1 MVCPKCS
8 GSLEPRFSHG
18 IEVDVCVEC
27 GGAWLDRPEIDKL
40 AMRSEPVVLA
50 SSDAAESVQDGNPTP
65 APPKARKSENSD
77 DEKKSSKKKSKKK
90 RHKGWADELED
101 ILEDV
106 LDFDDLFED
115 ILDFD

>member
-1 MVCPKCS
+1 MRWGVARSRRDRQVGDEKRTRRTRKLRCR
-8 GSLEPRFSHG
+8 GVGPR
-18 IEVDVCVEC
+18 
-27 GGAWLDRPEIDKL
+27 RY
-40 AMRSEPVVLA
+40 
-50 SSDAAESVQDGNPTP
+50 PTP

-106 LDFDDLFED
+106 LDFDDVLED